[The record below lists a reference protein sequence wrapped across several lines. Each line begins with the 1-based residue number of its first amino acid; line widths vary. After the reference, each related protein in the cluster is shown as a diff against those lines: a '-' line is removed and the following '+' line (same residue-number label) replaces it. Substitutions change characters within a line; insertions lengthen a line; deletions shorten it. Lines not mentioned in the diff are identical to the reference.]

1 MCVRSDHVVHVRQ
14 FRFILSAVVSDTM
27 CFIYFKD
34 QSDCCVKNGR
44 KKNLSIK
51 RLMFYDSSII
61 YSTLN
66 SYCKP
71 STILGPEE
79 IAVNITK

>member
-1 MCVRSDHVVHVRQ
+1 
-14 FRFILSAVVSDTM
+14 
-27 CFIYFKD
+27 
-34 QSDCCVKNGR
+34 
-44 KKNLSIK
+44 
-51 RLMFYDSSII
+51 MFYDSSII

-79 IAVNITK
+79 IAVNITKWGQEYKINKHKYQLVISGSFQT